1 MTKIPVHDNLRD
13 HRPTSSWRRRFAA
26 LLVAVAAVTAGATT
40 ATADGGRDHGH
51 RGQLQE
57 ALDDVVAAGVPGAI
71 VLVRDGSH
79 TTRLASGVGNLE
91 PETRI
96 RVADRAR
103 MGGITKSF
111 TATVVLQL
119 VAEGRLSL
127 DHRLEQWLPDTI
139 PNGADIT
146 VRQLLNH
153 TSGLFNYS
161 MDEAILAPYL
171 TGDLTHPFDPMDGVR
186 SAVAH
191 GPDFAPGTAF
201 GYSNTNYVLLAMI
214 VEQVTG
220 NSFSSELTRRIIKPL
235 RLQDTTFPTD
245 SVIRG
250 RHVHGYF
257 FLPEPFDVTA
267 WNPAL
272 YGASGAL
279 LSNAHDVARFYR
291 ALLQGRLMPPAQLS
305 EMKTIDPVAVGG
317 VPDAGILGGGW
328 GLGLLREEFPCGV
341 AWGHDSEIPGYM
353 KAAWNSED
361 GRRQVVVVVNS
372 HFDHDAPVS
381 VAMRELL
388 VTAFCGT

>member
-1 MTKIPVHDNLRD
+1 MTTTPVHPGHRD
-13 HRPTSSWRRRFAA
+13 DRPTASWRRRCAA

-40 ATADGGRDHGH
+40 ASADGGRGRHGP
-51 RGQLQE
+51 LQQ

-79 TTRLASGVGNLE
+79 TTKLASGVGNLE
-91 PETRI
+91 PETPI

-103 MGGITKSF
+103 FGGITKSF

-127 DHRLEQWLPDTI
+127 DHRLEQWLPGAI

-153 TSGLFNYS
+153 TSGIFNYA
-161 MDEAILAPYL
+161 MDETILAPYL
-171 TGDLTHPFDPMDGVR
+171 EGDLTHPFDPMDGVR
-186 SAVAH
+186 SAAAH
-191 GPDFAPGTAF
+191 GPDFAPGTAL
-201 GYSNTNYVLLAMI
+201 GYSNTNYVLLGMI

-220 NSFSSELTRRIIKPL
+220 NTFSSELTRRIIEPL
-235 RLQDTTFPTD
+235 GLHDTTYPPD

-257 FLPEPFDVTA
+257 FLPEPFDVTS
-267 WNPAL
+267 WNPSL

-291 ALLQGRLMPPAQLS
+291 ALLQGRLLPPAQLA
-305 EMKTIDPVAVGG
+305 EMKTIDPAAVGG

-361 GRRQVVVVVNS
+361 GRRQVVVIVNS

-381 VAMRELL
+381 VAMRALL
-388 VTAFCGT
+388 VTAFCGP